1 MNELF
6 PLPDELKCDSALNM
20 LPELMDGDLSSEQHA
35 RLEGHLKTCPECAE
49 AHANLTDIDRT
60 LTDRVHRL
68 GQHSLPALDARAR
81 LEVRLAAVST
91 SRRANWWMA
100 AAAAMIAAAVAFTV
114 ITSRQRIPAR
124 KSEPAP
130 LIAIPYLP
138 PLDTRETTIVVRI
151 KVRIA
156 TLMAMG
162 YTIAAD
168 PDKVVPADVLVGE
181 DGRAHAFRVLSETK
195 SDGKGE

>member
-1 MNELF
+1 
-6 PLPDELKCDSALNM
+6 
-20 LPELMDGDLSSEQHA
+20 
-35 RLEGHLKTCPECAE
+35 
-49 AHANLTDIDRT
+49 
-60 LTDRVHRL
+60 
-68 GQHSLPALDARAR
+68 
-81 LEVRLAAVST
+81 
-91 SRRANWWMA
+91 MA

-195 SDGKGE
+195 SDGKGD